1 MDQNYDELIAE
12 MLIELHELQLRNE
25 EQRETNN
32 KLNRRMDLTVK
43 RMVMAEKRLEQ
54 LDKKIDQ
61 SIKEFK
67 EFSRLQNEINKFFL
81 KEIRK
86 NGNKNK

>member
-25 EQRETNN
+25 EQREINI
-32 KLNRRMDLTVK
+32 KFNRRMDLTIK

-61 SIKEFK
+61 SMKEFK
-67 EFSRLQNEINKFFL
+67 EFARIQNEINKLLL

>member
-1 MDQNYDELIAE
+1 MDSRYDEVIAE
-12 MLIELHELQLRNE
+12 MLIELHDLQLRNE
-25 EQRETNN
+25 EQKEINE
-32 KLNRRMDLTVK
+32 KFKKRMDLTIR

-61 SIKEFK
+61 SINEFK
-67 EFSRLQNEINKFFL
+67 EFVRMQNEVNKLLL

-86 NGNKNK
+86 NSGKK